1 MKAFFAA
8 LLAVATCSLVAQERN
23 PRDWARV
30 ILKNS
35 VDAQPRI
42 RMKGTR
48 AVEELGGPQAIR
60 YQDFVL
66 RDGLRVRITY
76 PESSQRYGQILVETP
91 EARLEWIPSE
101 NLIRRMK
108 GNRLGGGA
116 ILHRLAELARAGD
129 AKVREFAA
137 QPIAGR
143 RAYGVAAHSPR
154 GTVALKL
161 HIDAETG
168 LILKSE
174 HFAPDGARRGGFEF
188 TSVEFDPQIPDG
200 AFVLRK
206 PGARIVDVPDSDAPE
221 ARVPWR
227 VLIPGHLPAGMEEV
241 QRQVREMQGRKVLM
255 IHYRGGRF
263 NMTLFQAPGDH
274 APPRPEIGDRLNY
287 VTRKVGDIWL
297 VLVGNMPPE
306 MLNRILSSVR
316 PANEPSHL

>member
-116 ILHRLAELARAGD
+116 ILHRLAELARD
-129 AKVREFAA
+129 R
-137 QPIAGR
+137 
-143 RAYGVAAHSPR
+143 
-154 GTVALKL
+154 
-161 HIDAETG
+161 
-168 LILKSE
+168 KS
-174 HFAPDGARRGGFEF
+174 
-188 TSVEFDPQIPDG
+188 V
-200 AFVLRK
+200 V
-206 PGARIVDVPDSDAPE
+206 
-221 ARVPWR
+221 
-227 VLIPGHLPAGMEEV
+227 
-241 QRQVREMQGRKVLM
+241 
-255 IHYRGGRF
+255 
-263 NMTLFQAPGDH
+263 
-274 APPRPEIGDRLNY
+274 
-287 VTRKVGDIWL
+287 
-297 VLVGNMPPE
+297 
-306 MLNRILSSVR
+306 
-316 PANEPSHL
+316 